1 MNEGQ
6 ISIILKTL
14 PKSPGVYRFYDK
26 DDNILYVGKAKNLK
40 SRVSSYFRTQ
50 HNSARLR
57 IMVKKIERIE
67 TIVTNTELEA
77 LLLENNMIKNLK
89 PRYNMQLKDDKS
101 YPFIA
106 ITDEPFPR
114 IFLTRNRHIHNAEY
128 YGPYASVR
136 TAKSLLEL
144 MHKIFPLRTCKL
156 NLSEK
161 KIKNG
166 NYKVCLEYHLKKC
179 KGPCVGLINE
189 IEYDHYINLARDII
203 KGKTKIVENFLY
215 DKMQKEAE
223 NLNFEEAHQWKIK
236 WEKLKS
242 YSSRSIIVTTQE
254 NNLDAIN
261 LIENDNE
268 AYISAIRVQ
277 NGSIVNSIIFHIE
290 KKLNETSEELLL
302 YAIGELY
309 DQWDGLQPELIVP
322 FPISFPIDNVHIT
335 VPKIGYKAD
344 LLKFCLRNAQER
356 KTENDKR
363 RAITDS
369 NKYIN
374 QLLEK
379 VKSDLHLPTLPKR
392 IECFDNSNIQGTYPV
407 SSCVVFIDGKPAKSE
422 YRIFN
427 VKTVKGI
434 NDFATMH
441 EVVYRRYKRQ
451 TEENKPLPDLIIID
465 GGKGQLHSAYDALEK
480 LGLENIPIIGIAKK
494 LEEIYKPHDPI
505 PLNIDKK
512 SPTLKLIQRAR
523 DEAHRFGITH
533 HRRLRSKDI
542 IKTQLVDI
550 KGIGPKT
557 ATKLLE
563 HFGSVEN
570 IKKAKDEEIET
581 LIGKAKLKILREALQ
596 DKD

>member
-290 KKLNETSEELLL
+290 KN
-302 YAIGELY
+302 
-309 DQWDGLQPELIVP
+309 
-322 FPISFPIDNVHIT
+322 
-335 VPKIGYKAD
+335 
-344 LLKFCLRNAQER
+344 
-356 KTENDKR
+356 
-363 RAITDS
+363 
-369 NKYIN
+369 
-374 QLLEK
+374 
-379 VKSDLHLPTLPKR
+379 
-392 IECFDNSNIQGTYPV
+392 
-407 SSCVVFIDGKPAKSE
+407 
-422 YRIFN
+422 
-427 VKTVKGI
+427 
-434 NDFATMH
+434 
-441 EVVYRRYKRQ
+441 
-451 TEENKPLPDLIIID
+451 
-465 GGKGQLHSAYDALEK
+465 
-480 LGLENIPIIGIAKK
+480 
-494 LEEIYKPHDPI
+494 
-505 PLNIDKK
+505 
-512 SPTLKLIQRAR
+512 
-523 DEAHRFGITH
+523 
-533 HRRLRSKDI
+533 
-542 IKTQLVDI
+542 
-550 KGIGPKT
+550 
-557 ATKLLE
+557 
-563 HFGSVEN
+563 
-570 IKKAKDEEIET
+570 
-581 LIGKAKLKILREALQ
+581 
-596 DKD
+596 